1 MFPTTSPRRLQRGTR
16 YTAVPENGAGS
27 SQQPPPPSLYNLDSA
42 FQLQEYIAQL
52 VKRDP
57 FDIEAIVRLP
67 SGQTSQQEQNDPS
80 SSSNIQDGPDV
91 DQSCWVYEHLRRLAQ
106 DLTYPLITLLQTECT
121 RQSCP
126 EMKAGEWLYLC
137 VAHGNGGSME
147 VRHLASYIHLLWA
160 DFVSFNSNVVQS
172 TISYIPSMLPLLYS
186 THLATFH
193 LGQYS
198 RAPIRLHLIY
208 RR

>member
-1 MFPTTSPRRLQRGTR
+1 MSTEVAAPVMFPTTSARRLQRGTR
-16 YTAVPENGAGS
+16 YSAVPENNQQQQ
-27 SQQPPPPSLYNLDSA
+27 QQPIPSLYNLDSA

-57 FDIEAIVRLP
+57 YDIENIVRLP
-67 SGQTSQQEQNDPS
+67 SSQTAQQEQND
-80 SSSNIQDGPDV
+80 SNSGSGPQDGPDV

-106 DLTYPLITLLQTECT
+106 DLTYPLITLLQNECT

-147 VRHLASYIHLLWA
+147 VS
-160 DFVSFNSNVVQS
+160 
-172 TISYIPSMLPLLYS
+172 
-186 THLATFH
+186 
-193 LGQYS
+193 
-198 RAPIRLHLIY
+198 
-208 RR
+208 

>member
-1 MFPTTSPRRLQRGTR
+1 LFRYTTIASDFRLVETPPEALQNLTSIDQTDNMSAEVAAPIAFPTTSPRRLQRGTR
-16 YTAVPENGAGS
+16 YTAIPENTAGS

-80 SSSNIQDGPDV
+80 SSSNAQDVPDV
-91 DQSCWVYEHLRRLAQ
+91 DQNCWVYEHLRRLAQ

-147 VRHLASYIHLLWA
+147 VRY
-160 DFVSFNSNVVQS
+160 
-172 TISYIPSMLPLLYS
+172 PSRVTLS
-186 THLATFH
+186 ID
-193 LGQYS
+193 G
-198 RAPIRLHLIY
+198 
-208 RR
+208 

>member
-1 MFPTTSPRRLQRGTR
+1 MSIEVAAPVVFPTTLPRRFQPGTR
-16 YTAVPENGAGS
+16 YTALPENAAGS
-27 SQQPPPPSLYNLDSA
+27 SQQLPPPSLYDLDSA

-80 SSSNIQDGPDV
+80 SSSNAQDGPDV

-137 VAHGNGGSME
+137 VAHGNGGAME
-147 VRHLASYIHLLWA
+147 VRRLKIA
-160 DFVSFNSNVVQS
+160 DYAGNFTKS
-172 TISYIPSMLPLLYS
+172 
-186 THLATFH
+186 
-193 LGQYS
+193 
-198 RAPIRLHLIY
+198 
-208 RR
+208 